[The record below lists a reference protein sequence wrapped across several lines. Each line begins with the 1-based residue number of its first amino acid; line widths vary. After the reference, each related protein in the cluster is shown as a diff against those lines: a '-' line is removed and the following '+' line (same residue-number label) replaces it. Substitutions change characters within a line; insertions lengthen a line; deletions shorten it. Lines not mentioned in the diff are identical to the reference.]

1 MFKKILITNRGDVAL
16 RVLRACKEMNIPCV
30 VVHST
35 ADADSMPVRLADES
49 VCIGPPSSA
58 DSYLNVP
65 AILSAV
71 AITGADAVHP
81 GVGFLSENAD
91 FAEIVAAHGLTFI
104 GPEPRHIRAMGDK
117 VEAKITAAAA
127 GLPLVPGSPGAVDTI
142 DDAKKIAAEVGYPLL
157 VKAASGGGGRGMKV
171 AETADDLATAFSAAR
186 AEAKAAFG
194 DDTVYLERY
203 LGQPR
208 HIEIQVIADSHG
220 NVVHLGERECSVQ
233 RRHQK
238 LFEEAPSPALTAEM
252 RDKIGTIAA
261 EATRKMGYLGVGT
274 MEFLFEDGEF
284 FFIEM
289 NTRLQVEHPITEAIT
304 GVDLVREQIRIA
316 AGHPLSFSQQDVT
329 FAGHAIEC
337 RINAEHPQ
345 TFMPTP
351 GKVTSF
357 HAAGGPGVRIE
368 SCLYSGYSVPP
379 YYDSLIAKLIVHG
392 DDREHCLARLKRAL
406 EEFVVEPIPTT
417 LTRHQQLVD
426 APAIKDGSYN
436 IRWLEEVFL
445 SENEA

>member
-16 RVLRACKEMNIPCV
+16 RVLRACKEMNIPSV
-30 VVHST
+30 IVHST
-35 ADADSMPVRLADES
+35 ADSDSMPVRLADES

-58 DSYLNVP
+58 ESYLNIP
-65 AILSAV
+65 AILSAA

-117 VEAKITAAAA
+117 VEAKITAEAA
-127 GLPLVPGSPGAVDTI
+127 GLPLVPGSPGAVHTI
-142 DDAKKIAAEVGYPLL
+142 EDARKVAADVGYPLL

-171 AETADDLATAFSAAR
+171 AKTADDLAEAFSAAR
-186 AEAKAAFG
+186 SEAKAAFG

-203 LGQPR
+203 LGLPR
-208 HIEIQVIADSHG
+208 HIEVQVIADSHG
-220 NVVHLGERECSVQ
+220 NVVHLGERECSIQ

-238 LFEEAPSPALTAEM
+238 LFEEAPSPALTAEE
-252 RDKIGTIAA
+252 RDQIGTIAA
-261 EATRKMGYLGVGT
+261 EATRKLGYLGVGT
-274 MEFLFEDGEF
+274 MEFLYENGEF

-316 AGHPLSFSQQDVT
+316 AGMPLSFSQKDVT
-329 FAGHAIEC
+329 FTGHAIEC
-337 RINAEHPQ
+337 RINAEHPE

-351 GKVTSF
+351 GKVTAF
-357 HAAGGPGVRIE
+357 HASGGPGVRVD

-379 YYDSLIAKLIVHG
+379 YYDSLIAKLVVYG
-392 DDREHCLARLKRAL
+392 DDRDHCLARLKRAL
-406 EEFVVEPIPTT
+406 QEFVVEPIPTT
-417 LTRHQQLVD
+417 LPLHMRLVD
-426 APAIKDGSYN
+426 AEGVKDGSYN
-436 IRWLEEVFL
+436 IRWLEEIFL
-445 SENEA
+445 AD

>member
-16 RVLRACKEMNIPCV
+16 RVLRACKEMNIPSV

-58 DSYLNVP
+58 DSYLNIP
-65 AILSAV
+65 AILSAA

-91 FAEIVAAHGLTFI
+91 FAEIVAAHDLTFI
-104 GPEPRHIRAMGDK
+104 GPEPHHIRAMGDK
-117 VEAKITAAAA
+117 VEAKITAEAA
-127 GLPLVPGSPGAVDTI
+127 GLPLVPGSPGAVHTI
-142 DDAKKIAAEVGYPLL
+142 DEARTVAADVGYPLL

-171 AETADDLATAFSAAR
+171 AETADDLAEAFSAAR

-203 LGQPR
+203 LGLPR
-208 HIEIQVIADSHG
+208 HIEVQVIADSHG
-220 NVVHLGERECSVQ
+220 NVVHLGERECSIQ

-238 LFEEAPSPALTAEM
+238 LFEEAPSPALTAEE
-252 RDKIGTIAA
+252 REQIGTVAA
-261 EATRKMGYLGVGT
+261 EATRKLGYLGVGT
-274 MEFLFEDGEF
+274 MEFLYEDGEF

-316 AGHPLSFSQQDVT
+316 AGIPLSFTQKDVIFT
-329 FAGHAIEC
+329 GHAIEC
-337 RINAEHPQ
+337 RINAEHPE

-351 GKVTSF
+351 GKVTAF
-357 HAAGGPGVRIE
+357 HASGGPGVRVD

-379 YYDSLIAKLIVHG
+379 YYDSLIAKLIVYG
-392 DDREHCLARLKRAL
+392 DDRDHCLARLKRAL
-406 EEFVVEPIPTT
+406 QEFVVEPIPTT
-417 LTRHQQLVD
+417 LPLHMRLVD
-426 APAIKDGSYN
+426 ADGIKDGSYN

-445 SENEA
+445 AD

>member
-16 RVLRACKEMNIPCV
+16 RVLRTCKELNIPSV

-104 GPEPRHIRAMGDK
+104 GPEPHHIRAMGDK

-127 GLPLVPGSPGAVDTI
+127 GLPLVPGSSGAVDSI
-142 DDAKKIAAEVGYPLL
+142 EYAKKVGTEVGYPLL

-171 AETADDLATAFSAAR
+171 AETEDDLAEAFSAAR
-186 AEAKAAFG
+186 SEAKAAFG
-194 DDTVYLERY
+194 DDTVYMERY
-203 LGQPR
+203 LGEPR
-208 HIEIQVIADSHG
+208 HIEVQVIADSHG

-252 RDKIGTIAA
+252 RNDIGTIAA

-304 GVDLVREQIRIA
+304 RVDLVREQIRIA
-316 AGHPLSFSQQDVT
+316 AGHPLSFTQKDIA

-337 RINAEHPQ
+337 RINAEHPE

-357 HAAGGPGVRIE
+357 HAAGGPGVRVE
-368 SCLYSGYSVPP
+368 SCLYSGYTVPP

-417 LTRHQQLVD
+417 LTLHQRLVD

-436 IRWLEEVFL
+436 IRWLEEVFF
-445 SENEA
+445 SET

>member
-16 RVLRACKEMNIPCV
+16 RVLRTCKELNIPSV

-35 ADADSMPVRLADES
+35 ADAESMPVRLADES
-49 VCIGPPSSA
+49 VCIGPPSST

-91 FAEIVAAHGLTFI
+91 FAEIVAAHELTFI
-104 GPEPRHIRAMGDK
+104 GPKPHHIRSMGDK
-117 VEAKITAAAA
+117 IEAKIAAAAA
-127 GLPLVPGSPGAVDTI
+127 GLPLVPGSPGAVNTN
-142 DDAKKIAAEVGYPLL
+142 DDAKKIGAEIGYPIL

-171 AETADDLATAFSAAR
+171 AETEADLVEAFSAAR
-186 AEAKAAFG
+186 SEAKASFG
-194 DDTVYLERY
+194 DDTVYMERY

-208 HIEIQVIADSHG
+208 HIEVQVIADSHG

-238 LFEEAPSPALTAEM
+238 LFEEAPSPALTTEM

-261 EATRKMGYLGVGT
+261 EATSKMGYLGVGT

-316 AGHPLSFSQQDVT
+316 AGHPLSFSQENVAFT
-329 FAGHAIEC
+329 GHAIEC
-337 RINAEHPQ
+337 RINAEHPE

-368 SCLYSGYSVPP
+368 SCLYSGYTVPP
-379 YYDSLIAKLIVHG
+379 YYDSLIAKLVVHG
-392 DDREHCLARLKRAL
+392 DDRAHCLARLKRAL

-417 LTRHQQLVD
+417 LTLHQRLVD
-426 APAIKDGSYN
+426 APAINDGSYN

-445 SENEA
+445 QKT

>member
-1 MFKKILITNRGDVAL
+1 MFQKILITNRGDVAL
-16 RVLRACKEMNIPCV
+16 RVLRACKELDIPSV

-35 ADADSMPVRLADES
+35 ADADSMPVRLANES

-58 DSYLNVP
+58 GSYLNIP

-81 GVGFLSENAD
+81 GVGFLSENAE

-104 GPEPRHIRAMGDK
+104 GPEPKHIRAMGDK
-117 VEAKITAAAA
+117 VEAKITAANA
-127 GLPLVPGSPGAVDTI
+127 GLPLVPGSPGAVHTI
-142 DDAKKIAAEVGYPLL
+142 EEARRVGMEVGYPLL

-171 AETADDLATAFSAAR
+171 AETADGLDQAFSAAR

-208 HIEIQVIADSHG
+208 HIEVQVIADRQG

-238 LFEEAPSPALTAEM
+238 LFEEAPSPALNAEQ
-252 RDKIGTIAA
+252 RARIGGIAA

-274 MEFLFEDGEF
+274 MEFLYEDGEF

-289 NTRLQVEHPITEAIT
+289 NTRLQVEHPITEEIT

-316 AGHPLSFSQQDVT
+316 AGLPLSFTQEDVT
-329 FAGHAIEC
+329 FTGHAIEC
-337 RINAEHPQ
+337 RINAEHPE

-351 GKVTSF
+351 GKVTAF
-357 HAAGGPGVRIE
+357 HAAGGPGVRVE

-379 YYDSLIAKLIVHG
+379 HYDSLIAKLIIHG
-392 DDREHCLARLKRAL
+392 DDRAHCLARLRRAL
-406 EEFVVEPIPTT
+406 EEFIVEPIPTT
-417 LTRHQQLVD
+417 LALHKRLVD
-426 APAIKDGSYN
+426 ASAIKDGSYN

-445 SENEA
+445 NDR

>member
-1 MFKKILITNRGDVAL
+1 
-16 RVLRACKEMNIPCV
+16 MNIPCV

-238 LFEEAPSPALTAEM
+238 LFEEAPSPALTAEI

-329 FAGHAIEC
+329 FTGHAIEC

-357 HAAGGPGVRIE
+357 HAAGGPGVRVE

-417 LTRHQQLVD
+417 LTLHQRLVD